1 MRDNGTDRDI
11 ALQLLASLTAT
22 ANLVNTINGDLYAPS
37 ITTQPVDT
45 AGTLG
50 DRITFSVVA
59 DHVKS
64 YQWQYQTRDGSP
76 WNNSSAGSAITAN
89 FSLTLAESNIG
100 NNYRCAITGM
110 DDSVIYTNVVHV
122 ITE

>member
-1 MRDNGTDRDI
+1 MRENGTDRDV

-22 ANLVNTINGDLYAPS
+22 ADLVNTINGELYAPS

-45 AGTLG
+45 EGALG

-59 DHVKS
+59 VHVKS
-64 YQWQYQTRDGSP
+64 YQWQYQTRDTAP
-76 WNNSSAGSAITAN
+76 WNNSSAGSAVTAN
-89 FSLTLAESNIG
+89 FSVTLADTNVG
-100 NNYRCAITGM
+100 NNYRCMITGM
-110 DDSVIYTNVVHV
+110 DDSVIYTNVVHA